1 VTIPP
6 TPGADRL
13 IHVGRRPG
21 VWAVVRRTLAAGALV
36 AALAA
41 VSAGLAGCSRS
52 DGAVA
57 TGAPSPATAGGGAST
72 ASPPVADDPVRLRI
86 PDIGV
91 SAPVVPLDLDAHGQL
106 EPPRKFTEVGWN
118 YAGPEPGEDGVAVI
132 AGHVDSK
139 TGPAVFYRL
148 GDLRPGAAVFVE
160 EADGHTARFVV
171 DRIARYPKN
180 AFPDAEVYR
189 SGSGAQLRLIT
200 CGGAF
205 NRSTG
210 HYVDNIVAF
219 AHLV

>member
-1 VTIPP
+1 
-6 TPGADRL
+6 
-13 IHVGRRPG
+13 
-21 VWAVVRRTLAAGALV
+21 
-36 AALAA
+36 
-41 VSAGLAGCSRS
+41 
-52 DGAVA
+52 VA
-57 TGAPSPATAGGGAST
+57 TGAPSTAAAGGGAST
-72 ASPPVADDPVRLRI
+72 ASPTAADDPVRLRI

-91 SAPVVPLDLDAHGQL
+91 WAPVVPLDLDAHGQL
-106 EPPRKFTEVGWN
+106 EPTPKFTEVGWN
-118 YAGPEPGEDGVAVI
+118 HAGPEPGEDGVAVI

-148 GDLRPGAAVFVE
+148 GDLRPGAAVLVE